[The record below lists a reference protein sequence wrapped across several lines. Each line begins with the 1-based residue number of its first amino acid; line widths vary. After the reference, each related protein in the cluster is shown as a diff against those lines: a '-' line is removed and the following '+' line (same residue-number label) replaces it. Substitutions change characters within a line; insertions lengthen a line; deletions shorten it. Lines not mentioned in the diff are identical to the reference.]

1 MTKGDPRI
9 RVDADFLFEVD
20 PKSQV
25 FDVVRET
32 VNDAVED
39 EYADLIAVD
48 DFRSVLRTNHIDL
61 DPAGKWHVDATIAA
75 HDSEM
80 HVDLLIP
87 ADGDAEDR
95 LMSYIDDECADRFP
109 VDVDRVRYKKIR
121 IAPGGWFI
129 DAVIEGE

>member
-25 FDVVRET
+25 FDVIRET

-39 EYADLIAVD
+39 EYAALIDVD
-48 DFRSVLRTNHIDL
+48 DFRASLRTNHIDL
-61 DPAGKWHVDATIAA
+61 APDTWHVDATIAA
-75 HDSEM
+75 KSTEM
-80 HVDLLIP
+80 HVDLKIP
-87 ADGDAEDR
+87 ADGDAESKLTD
-95 LMSYIDDECADRFP
+95 YIDDECDDRFP

-121 IAPGGWFI
+121 LAAGGWFV